1 MGVLSLALSFFLLP
15 ACRACPPHHTR
26 DLTPFSPLG
35 LAVLINQAWFA
46 HCAGAEIRNKVLER
60 IEFKISRSGPPIP
73 DLMKASLAEHLIEEV
88 HARAQWDVEEVR
100 EQVRRRREL
109 KERE

>member
-1 MGVLSLALSFFLLP
+1 MSLALSFFLLP

-73 DLMKASLAEHLIEEV
+73 DLMKASLVEHLIEEV